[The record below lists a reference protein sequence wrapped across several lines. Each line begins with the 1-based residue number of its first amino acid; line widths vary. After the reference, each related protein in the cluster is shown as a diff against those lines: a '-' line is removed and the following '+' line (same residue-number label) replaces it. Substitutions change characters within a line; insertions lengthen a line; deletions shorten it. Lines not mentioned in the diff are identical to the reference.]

1 MIRYALKCAGGH
13 DFEGWFRDSAAFD
26 AQAEANRVVC
36 AVCGSAEVE
45 KALMA
50 PAVPGDRESPP
61 SLAPRNPREKALSEL
76 RQKIERECDYV
87 GRDFAAEARRMHE
100 GASER
105 RAVWGEANVKEA
117 KALREEGV
125 PILPLPFMHRRDD

>member
-1 MIRYALKCAGGH
+1 MIRYALRCARGH

-26 AQAEANRVVC
+26 AQADAGRLAC
-36 AVCGSAEVE
+36 ALCGSVEVE
-45 KALMA
+45 KALMS
-50 PAVPGDRESPP
+50 PAVPGASESKPR
-61 SLAPRNPREKALSEL
+61 LAPADPREKALAAL

-100 GASER
+100 GETDR

-117 KALREEGV
+117 RTLREEGV
-125 PILPLPFMHRRDD
+125 PILPLPFMPRRDD

>member
-1 MIRYALKCAGGH
+1 MIRYALRCVDGH
-13 DFEGWFRDSAAFD
+13 DFDGWFRDSAAFE
-26 AQAEANRVVC
+26 AQAEAGRVAC
-36 AVCGSAEVE
+36 AVCGSAEVG

-50 PAVPGDRESPP
+50 PSVPSAREARPR
-61 SLAPRNPREKALSEL
+61 LAPAGPREKALAAL

-100 GASER
+100 GDTDR
-105 RAVWGEANVKEA
+105 RAVWGEANLREA
-117 KALREEGV
+117 RSLREEGV